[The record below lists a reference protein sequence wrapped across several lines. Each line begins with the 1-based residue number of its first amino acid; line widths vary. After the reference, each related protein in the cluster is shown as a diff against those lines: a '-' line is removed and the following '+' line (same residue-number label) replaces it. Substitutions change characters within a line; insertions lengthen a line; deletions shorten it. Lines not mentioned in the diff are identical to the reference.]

1 MSGRENEKFRGEE
14 SGSTSGLGRVNPPVT
29 PALPSRGENRRE
41 RRGRGK
47 DVSGN
52 RKGEGKTDTVN
63 LDLI

>member
-1 MSGRENEKFRGEE
+1 VSGRENEKWRGEE
-14 SGSTSGLGRVNPPVT
+14 SGPTSGLGRVNPLT
-29 PALPSRGENRRE
+29 LPSRGENRRE